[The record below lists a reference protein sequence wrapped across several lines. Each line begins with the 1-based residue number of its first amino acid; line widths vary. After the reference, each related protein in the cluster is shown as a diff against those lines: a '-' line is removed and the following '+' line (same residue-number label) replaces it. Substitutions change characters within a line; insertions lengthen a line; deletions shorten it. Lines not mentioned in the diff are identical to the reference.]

1 MTEQQRQGPA
11 SSAITAAQRI
21 ITIIVGMVETRVRL
35 AVIEL
40 EQEKTALIQL
50 LLVVELTLL
59 FTVFGLIGLITL
71 IIWSVE
77 PQYRLMTLGWIT
89 GSLFILA
96 LIGGIW
102 TLRHIRK
109 STLLKA
115 TRKTL
120 ETDRSLLEGK
130 SK

>member
-11 SSAITAAQRI
+11 SSAITSAQRI

-120 ETDRSLLEGK
+120 EADRALLEGK

>member
-11 SSAITAAQRI
+11 SSAITSAQRI

>member
-11 SSAITAAQRI
+11 SRAITSAQRI